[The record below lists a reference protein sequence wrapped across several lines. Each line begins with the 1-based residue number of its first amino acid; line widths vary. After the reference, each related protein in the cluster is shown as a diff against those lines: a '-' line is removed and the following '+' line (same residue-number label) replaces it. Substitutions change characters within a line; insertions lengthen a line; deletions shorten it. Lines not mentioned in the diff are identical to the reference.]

1 VKAPLATLQA
11 KSYWLTATRNPND
24 VALGGFGGRAWGP
37 EVASI
42 TPVFSLELWMENT
55 IARRCYRFLFGA
67 SCLFFEVFDGENM
80 AFGRAVG

>member
-1 VKAPLATLQA
+1 MTWPWVGLGAG
-11 KSYWLTATRNPND
+11 
-24 VALGGFGGRAWGP
+24 LGGRGGRW
-37 EVASI
+37 VASI

-55 IARRCYRFLFGA
+55 IAGRCYGFLFGA